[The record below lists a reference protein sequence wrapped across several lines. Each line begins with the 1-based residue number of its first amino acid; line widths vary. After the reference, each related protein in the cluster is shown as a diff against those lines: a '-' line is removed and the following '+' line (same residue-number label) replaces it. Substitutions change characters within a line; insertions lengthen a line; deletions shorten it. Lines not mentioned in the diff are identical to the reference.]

1 MNDELKSIR
10 AAVQPA
16 AHEQNN
22 LSSSDTFDQPDY
34 FINRELSWLD
44 FNQRVIKE
52 AYYNDN
58 PLLEQLNFLAIGSS
72 NLDEFFM
79 VRVAGVYDQYL
90 AGIDTSETKTY
101 LSPLELLTAIS
112 EKNQANTLL
121 QYERYHQ
128 LKDILPTLNYA
139 VKRVKDLS
147 ESQLAETERIFEQLI
162 GPTLS
167 PLGID
172 AYRAFPH
179 LANKLMNIMVRLE
192 KDGQEQHAI
201 VPIPALVNRYFT
213 LDAGMTRTIVLSEDI
228 IIHFIERLFKGY
240 RIKFAY
246 PFRITRNA
254 DFDIIEDGASD
265 LLGLIEDYVRKRKSG
280 MAVRVEIDTR
290 HLNDFL
296 PHQVDYLLKNLELHP
311 NDLYQI
317 NGPLDLTFLFELRDQ
332 IAETHPELEYK
343 PFDSFL
349 NPAHLGEDLFT
360 SAKQDDIYFHHPYDS
375 FKPIVSLVEHAAS
388 DEQTVAIKQTL
399 YRVSKN
405 SPIIAALKKAAENGK
420 EVTVLV
426 ELKARF
432 DEENNVFW
440 ARELEEAGCHVLYG
454 VSDLK
459 THSKI
464 TLVIRK
470 EDQGIQSYV
479 HLGTGNYNDKTAML
493 YTDMGIITTHPEIS
507 EDAINFF
514 NYLSGYSDRPH
525 YKHLH
530 VSPFEIRDSLL
541 DYIDE
546 EIQHQ
551 RDYGNGRII
560 AKMNSL
566 SDKQLITKLYQASQA
581 GVEIDLIVRG
591 ICCLRPGVKGISENI
606 RVRSIV
612 GRLLEHSRIY
622 YFYRNG
628 KRHLFLSSAD
638 MMTRNMTKR
647 VEIEFPILDAKI
659 QAEIIDYLEL
669 QLSDTMKAH
678 ELQSDGVY
686 IRPDRTE
693 VKLNSQE
700 ELIRRAKAET
710 VLLVAAQ
717 KHEGKTKI
725 PNPTTARPSL
735 LKRLLRLFFKA

>member
-1 MNDELKSIR
+1 MSDDYNPTV
-10 AAVQPA
+10 AAN
-16 AHEQNN
+16 HENRTPI
-22 LSSSDTFDQPDY
+22 DTFDRSDY

-90 AGIDTSETKTY
+90 AGIDISETKTY

-128 LKDILPTLNYA
+128 LIDILPKLNYE
-139 VKRVKDLS
+139 VKRVSDLS
-147 ESQLAETERIFEQLI
+147 DSQLAETERIFEQLI

-172 AYRAFPH
+172 AYRSFPH
-179 LANKLMNIMVRLE
+179 LTNKLINIMVRLE
-192 KDGQEQHAI
+192 KDGQEHHAI
-201 VPIPALVNRYFT
+201 VPIPALLNRYVT
-213 LDAGMTRTIVLSEDI
+213 LDAGLTRTIVLSEDI
-228 IIHFIERLFKGY
+228 IIQYIERLFSGY

-254 DFDIIEDGASD
+254 DFDVIEDGASD
-265 LLGLIEDYVRKRKSG
+265 LLGLIEDYVRRRKSG

-290 HLNDFL
+290 YLDEFL
-296 PHQVDYLLKNLELHP
+296 PHQVNYLLETLELHP

-317 NGPLDLTFLFELRDQ
+317 NGPLDLTFLFELREQ
-332 IAETHPELEYK
+332 IAETHPELMYK
-343 PFDSFL
+343 PFESFL
-349 NPAHLGEDLFT
+349 NPSHLGEALFT
-360 SAKQDDIYFHHPYDS
+360 SAKQHDLYFHHPYDS
-375 FKPIVSLVEHAAS
+375 FEPIVSLVKHAAS
-388 DEQTVAIKQTL
+388 DEQTVTIKQTL

-440 ARELEEAGCHVLYG
+440 ARELEDAGCHVLYG

-464 TLVIRK
+464 TLIIRK
-470 EDQGIQSYV
+470 ENNGIQPYV
-479 HLGTGNYNDKTAML
+479 HLGTGNYNDKTAKL
-493 YTDMGIITTHPEIS
+493 YTDMGIVTTHPEIT

-514 NYLSGYSDRPH
+514 NYLSGYSERPH

-546 EIQHQ
+546 EIQYQ

-566 SDKQLITKLYQASQA
+566 TDKQLITKLYEASQA

-591 ICCLRPGVKGISENI
+591 ICCLRPGIKGVSETI

-669 QLSDTMKAH
+669 QLNDTMKAH
-678 ELQSDGVY
+678 ELQKDGVY
-686 IRPDRTE
+686 TRPDRTE

-700 ELIRRAKAET
+700 ELIRRAKAES
-710 VLLVAAQ
+710 VLLAAA
-717 KHEGKTKI
+717 KHETEATRTK
-725 PNPTTARPSL
+725 PLARFSF
-735 LKRLLRLFFKA
+735 LKRLLRLFLKA